1 MPEREITVRL
11 TEAEARLLERH
22 AAAAEAELE
31 EAARALLLAGLAK
44 AREE

>member
-1 MPEREITVRL
+1 MPERDIIITL

-31 EAARALLLAGLAK
+31 ETARALLLAGLAK